1 MGTTYGA
8 GDGSTTFNVPDKTG
22 RASVM
27 KEASATRLTSTFFGG
42 NSTVLGAVGGSESHT
57 LTSAQLAAHSH
68 ANTLTDPGHFHTQ
81 TIPGAN
87 GVGGGGPFGFDTA
100 QFGTANTGSKTTG
113 ITITNASAGTGNA
126 HNNVQPTIV
135 CNYIMRII

>member
-1 MGTTYGA
+1 MDYWGSTAPNSSFIFPLGQAISRTTFAAAFAIMGTTYGA

-57 LTSAQLAAHSH
+57 LTTAQLAAHSH

-87 GVGGGGPFGFDTA
+87 
-100 QFGTANTGSKTTG
+100 
-113 ITITNASAGTGNA
+113 
-126 HNNVQPTIV
+126 
-135 CNYIMRII
+135 

>member
-27 KEASATRLTSTFFGG
+27 KEAVATRLTSAISGVDGATIGSAGGAQSRTLVTANLPPYTPSGSITNGTISNSTNANAGSSSTGGGAFPTGG
-42 NSTVLGAVGGSESHT
+42 NGLATINISQATSTFTG
-57 LTSAQLAAHSH
+57 
-68 ANTLTDPGHFHTQ
+68 
-81 TIPGAN
+81 
-87 GVGGGGPFGFDTA
+87 TA
-100 QFGTANTGSKTTG
+100 QGGTSTALA
-113 ITITNASAGTGNA
+113 I
-126 HNNVQPTIV
+126 VQPTIV